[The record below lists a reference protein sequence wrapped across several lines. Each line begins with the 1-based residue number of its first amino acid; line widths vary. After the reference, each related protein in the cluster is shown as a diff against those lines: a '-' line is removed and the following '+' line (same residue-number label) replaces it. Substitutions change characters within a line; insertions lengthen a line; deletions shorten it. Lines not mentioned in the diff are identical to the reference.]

1 MAALGDRP
9 SEKNGL
15 RAAAEAALASEGDP
29 RRRAMLNCMVAHLK
43 AADEKDV
50 EARLATLAEGF
61 RYDIWADGENIGAAS
76 KAEVGAFYRRIFA
89 AQSQTA
95 AVEVDTFIVTDDA
108 VVADGLERLSYSGEF
123 AAQNGA
129 AQARPGETW
138 VSEFRICTIWR
149 FDGQDQR
156 IASVTVYPSPP
167 PTLRRRWRR
176 HEP

>member
-1 MAALGDRP
+1 VAALGDRP

-15 RAAAEAALASEGDP
+15 RAAAEAALGREADP
-29 RRRAMLNCMVAHLK
+29 RRRAMLGSMVAHLK

-61 RYDIWADGENIGAAS
+61 RYNIWADGENIGAAS
-76 KAEVGAFYRRIFA
+76 KAEAGAFYRRIFA
-89 AQSQTA
+89 AQTHPA
-95 AVEVDTFIVTDDA
+95 DVRVDSFIVTDEA
-108 VVADGLERLSYSGEF
+108 VVADALERLSYPGEF

-129 AQARPGETW
+129 SKARPGETW

-176 HEP
+176 LEP